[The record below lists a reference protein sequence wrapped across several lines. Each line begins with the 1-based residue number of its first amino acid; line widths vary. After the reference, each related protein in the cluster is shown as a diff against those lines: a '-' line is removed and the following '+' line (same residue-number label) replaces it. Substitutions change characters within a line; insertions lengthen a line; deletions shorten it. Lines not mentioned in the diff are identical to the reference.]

1 MALMVMLNQRNHLFG
16 AADFAAE
23 NPSAFSTLT
32 KLFQDERH
40 PLSAQHSGKVLNWA
54 RDSTLPKK
62 WQTFLVPHMQTAL
75 LKNLKQKPTS
85 WTDLALVEK
94 ELAARDKKAI

>member
-1 MALMVMLNQRNHLFG
+1 LLKREIAVALMVMLNQRNHLFG

-75 LKNLKQKPTS
+75 LKKLS
-85 WTDLALVEK
+85 SL
-94 ELAARDKKAI
+94 EL